1 MCFGEGQEAR
11 ISSIDFS
18 ATFSRVNY
26 LAIFLNLCSVGVRG
40 LVMSTVTQFLSN
52 RSQYVVV
59 DGCQCKLVKVLSGV
73 PRGSVFNLQ
82 LLF

>member
-1 MCFGEGQEAR
+1 MSVDRRWFACFGEEQEAR
-11 ISSIDFS
+11 ISPIDFS

-26 LAIFLNLCSVGVRG
+26 LAIFFNLCSVGVRG

-59 DGCQCKLVKVLSGV
+59 DVVNV
-73 PRGSVFNLQ
+73 N
-82 LLF
+82 